1 MHCRR
6 VGISRAR
13 LRAFIFACVHA
24 LQCLRT
30 SCRLSSSHLLLPMA
44 QTKQKKFLT
53 TELSEGGDVV
63 SWVKREKEHIFC
75 ALNAAKLVFKRQ
87 SRNEL
92 WIAHCTLS
100 TSLGFP
106 VAKWFHFLLTK
117 TDKMYN
123 CSLNSISIGRIAEF
137 FPSSPMKALTW

>member
-1 MHCRR
+1 
-6 VGISRAR
+6 
-13 LRAFIFACVHA
+13 
-24 LQCLRT
+24 
-30 SCRLSSSHLLLPMA
+30 MA

-92 WIAHCTLS
+92 
-100 TSLGFP
+100 
-106 VAKWFHFLLTK
+106 
-117 TDKMYN
+117 
-123 CSLNSISIGRIAEF
+123 
-137 FPSSPMKALTW
+137 